1 MIKKKYLLYFLVSSI
16 IFSNSNQDMINK
28 MNLKDKIAQMIMVR
42 VRSDYYS
49 SDNYYKKQVEKW
61 IENQKIGG
69 LITFDGDG
77 NTGDVTETSKGFG
90 AAYTMGSATLKASSK
105 L

>member
-61 IENQKIGG
+61 IENQKS
-69 LITFDGDG
+69 FDFEGSFWILS
-77 NTGDVTETSKGFG
+77 EG
-90 AAYTMGSATLKASSK
+90 AQRVAIACVRHAA
-105 L
+105 